1 VLSPSAR
8 NAQRALHVLARP
20 GSRAGGMRPS
30 AGPPACDGRTRGA
43 PRAGYHYTF
52 DFLDDARV
60 FTVRDNWCA

>member
-1 VLSPSAR
+1 
-8 NAQRALHVLARP
+8 
-20 GSRAGGMRPS
+20 MRPS